1 MGSESGWAFLESATG
16 RGGFEVRRRWGRGGY
31 AITAAAETAAAAAG
45 LIDLGVEVEMGIGL
59 GFEES
64 LPDRSL
70 VPSPHPFTSLFLFHF
85 SFFFKEISLFISQ
98 L

>member
-1 MGSESGWAFLESATG
+1 VGARRLRHHGGCGDGGG
-16 RGGFEVRRRWGRGGY
+16 RGR
-31 AITAAAETAAAAAG
+31 IN
-45 LIDLGVEVEMGIGL
+45 LGVDVEMGIGL